1 MQSLRVQ
8 SFSAEFSECRVF
20 SADFKS
26 AALVQSFSAE
36 FKSAEF

>member
-1 MQSLRVQ
+1 MQSFRVQ
-8 SFSAEFSECRVF
+8 SF